1 MQQEVMHFNKVNNN
15 LTLIV
20 DDLKMRQSGLII
32 EKSKLEEIFQ
42 DQEVF
47 QKKLKADM
55 WEVVKNIENHKMLK
69 KALVSLYKKYV
80 IP

>member
-32 EKSKLEEIFQ
+32 EKSKLEELF
-42 DQEVF
+42 
-47 QKKLKADM
+47 
-55 WEVVKNIENHKMLK
+55 
-69 KALVSLYKKYV
+69 
-80 IP
+80 